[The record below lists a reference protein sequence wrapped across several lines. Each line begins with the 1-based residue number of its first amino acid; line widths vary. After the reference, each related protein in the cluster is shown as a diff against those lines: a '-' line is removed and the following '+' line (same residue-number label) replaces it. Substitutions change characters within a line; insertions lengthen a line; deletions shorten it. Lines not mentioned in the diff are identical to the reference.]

1 MERSVRGVMSK
12 VCVGIMKGLLNCKN
26 RKLRNSGV
34 SQEGGHDAVSLLSH
48 IVLKNFQ
55 FFSHNSGEGERAM
68 FEAVMMQAER
78 GRRRE
83 RASDW
88 GRDDRAGW
96 ERMG

>member
-1 MERSVRGVMSK
+1 
-12 VCVGIMKGLLNCKN
+12 
-26 RKLRNSGV
+26 
-34 SQEGGHDAVSLLSH
+34 
-48 IVLKNFQ
+48 LKNFQ